1 MGIESLKF
9 SQNAGVLLL
18 LVATASLAAVGLDSA
33 LRPCRSCTANA
44 AYVRVLALDQMNWV
58 PTGRPTRCPF
68 AETDR
73 RFDPLLPLPTQDPAD
88 LVFPFSYVQE
98 TKHAAMD

>member
-1 MGIESLKF
+1 VGIEPLKF
-9 SQNAGVLLL
+9 SQTAGVLLL

-33 LRPCRSCTANA
+33 FRPCRSCTANS
-44 AYVRVLALDQMNWV
+44 AYVRALALDQMSWV
-58 PTGRPTRCPF
+58 PTGRPMRCPF
-68 AETDR
+68 AEADR

-88 LVFPFSYVQE
+88 VVFPLSYVQE